1 MGGRLCR
8 LPTTPGALRALASRP
23 IKIQGRFAGHHS
35 STTSCLIPTF
45 TQKRSK
51 AVRDAQTLTISL
63 RERTGR
69 HEATR
74 RPWMLQPPS
83 TRTARHSRR
92 AWSATSASRVSCRY
106 AFFISYHLLI
116 VGLSKSTRIL
126 RHHHS
131 RRGPAVSNST
141 CFLRVGL
148 SKRPTECRAA
158 RQTRPRPAGTPKVQ
172 GLATATALHFNQ
184 GRGLCGGRLNIGRG
198 ISIEAGLGIAWLDEL
213 PGGGRPQLP
222 HDLPRSSFWHA

>member
-1 MGGRLCR
+1 MLKRS
-8 LPTTPGALRALASRP
+8 RALSDRHTRMASR
-23 IKIQGRFAGHHS
+23 
-35 STTSCLIPTF
+35 
-45 TQKRSK
+45 
-51 AVRDAQTLTISL
+51 RDRIGLQ
-63 RERTGR
+63 
-69 HEATR
+69 EAPR
-74 RPWMLQPPS
+74 RACRAQPPS
-83 TRTARHSRR
+83 TLTARHSR
-92 AWSATSASRVSCRY
+92 SAEALTSASSVSLSN
-106 AFFISYHLLI
+106 AFFISSHLLI

>member
-158 RQTRPRPAGTPKVQ
+158 RQTRPRPAGTPKVW
-172 GLATATALHFNQ
+172 GMATTSASDFNQ
-184 GRGLCGGRLNIGRG
+184 ERLVCTPLFHISGVIRNPGGCLAVPPRSAHGG
-198 ISIEAGLGIAWLDEL
+198 AGLDRDQRFAVSRW
-213 PGGGRPQLP
+213 
-222 HDLPRSSFWHA
+222 A